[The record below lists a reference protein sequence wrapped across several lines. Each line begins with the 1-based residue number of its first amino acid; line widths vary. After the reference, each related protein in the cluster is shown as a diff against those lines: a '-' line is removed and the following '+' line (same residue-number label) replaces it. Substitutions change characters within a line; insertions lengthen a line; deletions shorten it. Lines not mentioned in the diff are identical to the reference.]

1 MIVVGPIG
9 GAKMSD
15 EHFHELI
22 LNLLGNQHAQQLQS
36 RWRHAL
42 AGIVDEAGV
51 SCEAESI
58 FPTGQTIERA
68 VVDALLV
75 QRVNRFSLVS
85 LASKRV
91 HEFSRKVLV
100 DEHLHAAA

>member
-22 LNLLGNQHAQQLQS
+22 LNLLGNQHAQQLQP
-36 RWRHAL
+36 RWRRAL

-51 SCEAESI
+51 SRETEI
-58 FPTGQTIERA
+58 VIPTGQAIERA
-68 VVDALLV
+68 VVDVLLV
-75 QRVNRFSLVS
+75 QRVNRFSLAALS
-85 LASKRV
+85 SKRV

-100 DEHLHAAA
+100 DENLHAAA